1 MLRRLPAAYAD
12 GVYEPSG
19 RDRPNPMA
27 ISQAVMSGP
36 TGKRSER
43 DRTAFLVFFGK
54 LVLVIMIMKDI
65 QTAIIMKECVFPG
78 FISQCLNLHYQYVS
92 IY

>member
-1 MLRRLPAAYAD
+1 MLRRLPAAYSD

-19 RDRPNPMA
+19 ANRPSPIA
-27 ISQAVMSGP
+27 ISEAVMSGP

-54 LVLVIMIMKDI
+54 RQSPNTHFSFQGYCL
-65 QTAIIMKECVFPG
+65 QTKLDTLFSGLYNSNE
-78 FISQCLNLHYQYVS
+78 
-92 IY
+92 